1 MKEVK
6 YDLDFNT
13 IIKELV
19 ENNAWA
25 KGENFKSGFFIKMDS
40 MGRLVIVDANN
51 FYIEEPFC
59 IIRSLYRQK
68 FRLITIATIKEL
80 SKQYIIKNFIK

>member
-6 YDLDFNT
+6 HDLDFNT

-25 KGENFKSGFFIKMDS
+25 KGENFQSGFFIKMDS

-59 IIRSLYRQK
+59 GIQSLYRQK

-80 SKQYIIKNFIK
+80 SK